1 MKNIL
6 CVIFIFIP
14 TFLNGQ
20 KYIFEPDTSIS
31 GIKLQDPGSLK
42 SMIPNIMTLID
53 YQGPGAQACLLNK
66 DETEIVILVFHAG
79 SSANEVAEIH
89 VYSKP
94 NSPNKC
100 TKPIKLGIDRF
111 ITENNIKLYIHKKDL
126 IKIKGQPLLIDK
138 INGEEILQYII
149 NDYDKNGFLKRYN
162 YPEYH
167 AFYTFKQ
174 DKLVKMDFGFTY
186 P

>member
-1 MKNIL
+1 MRIIL
-6 CVIFIFIP
+6 CLIPVFIS

-20 KYIFEPDTSIS
+20 KYIFVPDTSIS
-31 GIKLQDPGSLK
+31 GIQLHDPPSLK
-42 SMIPNIMTLID
+42 TMIPDIMTFID
-53 YQGPGAQACLLNK
+53 YKGPGAQACLLNN
-66 DETEIVILVFHAG
+66 DETETAILVFHAG

-89 VYSKP
+89 VYSSQNRP
-94 NSPNKC
+94 TKC
-100 TKPIKLGIDRF
+100 SKPIKLQIDRF
-111 ITENNIKLYIHKKDL
+111 ITESNIQLFMLKKDL
-126 IKIKGQPLLIDK
+126 VKIKGQPHLIDK

-149 NDYDKNGFLKRYN
+149 NDFEKNNFLKRIN

-174 DKLVKMDFGFTY
+174 GKLVKMDYGFTY